1 MTHTKVIHLRRVAAD
16 YTCTV
21 WMQAQPVEGLLH
33 CRVVSE
39 QNLLHGP
46 LDVSLR
52 KPLSDGEW
60 VLTRTGKLLF
70 FAMDRLIL
78 FAHPMGSC
86 PQIFSVHLN
95 TLQSGTLFSIVT
107 VGG

>member
-46 LDVSLR
+46 LDVSLW
-52 KPLSDGEW
+52 KPPSDGE
-60 VLTRTGKLLF
+60 
-70 FAMDRLIL
+70 
-78 FAHPMGSC
+78 
-86 PQIFSVHLN
+86 
-95 TLQSGTLFSIVT
+95 
-107 VGG
+107 